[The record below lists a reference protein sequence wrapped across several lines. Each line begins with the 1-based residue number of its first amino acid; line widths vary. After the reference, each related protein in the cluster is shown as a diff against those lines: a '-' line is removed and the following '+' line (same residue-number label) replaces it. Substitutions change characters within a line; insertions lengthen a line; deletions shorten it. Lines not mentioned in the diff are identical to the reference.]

1 MSTVETSHSGAGQK
15 GKQTCITL
23 SFIVLVYA
31 LPILFKVLVPE
42 ELVIEQVKHSKKVGW
57 SMSVIGYV
65 ESFNM

>member
-31 LPILFKVLVPE
+31 LPILFKV
-42 ELVIEQVKHSKKVGW
+42 
-57 SMSVIGYV
+57 
-65 ESFNM
+65 